1 MTHLITCIVL
11 SREREQDRSIPGIK
25 QQTENVV
32 CLYIEYLEIFAH
44 HRIRLTYRQ
53 NVRSFFEFYINDE
66 LMSY

>member
-1 MTHLITCIVL
+1 MH
-11 SREREQDRSIPGIK
+11 SIK